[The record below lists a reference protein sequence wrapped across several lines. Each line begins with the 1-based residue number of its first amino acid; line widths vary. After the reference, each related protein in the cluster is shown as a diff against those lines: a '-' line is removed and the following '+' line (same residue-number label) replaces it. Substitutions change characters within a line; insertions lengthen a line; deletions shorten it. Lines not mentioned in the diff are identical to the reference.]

1 MLPTQVE
8 YDGKNGR
15 KVTAGGLVSWMLA
28 VLWGKLQNYKDGD
41 RMAGKPKKRI
51 DYAGWSV
58 DIFSNDVKIDKL
70 LDAHGWTGF
79 GIYFY
84 LCQMAFGSEGYY
96 YEWCYDLCASTARKM
111 GGGVG
116 AGTVKE
122 TVDYC
127 LQIGLFN
134 KGLFDRWGVLTSRG
148 IQKSYLVVLKSKN
161 RRGTEIYKEF
171 WLLDTSKSED
181 YQGVV
186 FVRKNSQLLDVNSDS
201 LGENSQSLGVNSDS
215 LAQKESEVKES
226 KVNKKNMC
234 KADALALFE
243 KLWKLYPVKKGK
255 GRVSDTQKTKLFKIG
270 FEEMSRAIERY
281 KRYVDS
287 VDYLQYQ
294 NGSTFFNSGYV
305 DYLDENYRDGKE
317 KKAVRKNSFSGFSQ
331 REYDSGSLED
341 LLLNTRPGGD
351 ADG

>member
-1 MLPTQVE
+1 
-8 YDGKNGR
+8 
-15 KVTAGGLVSWMLA
+15 
-28 VLWGKLQNYKDGD
+28 
-41 RMAGKPKKRI
+41 MAGKPKKRI

-58 DIFSNDVKIDKL
+58 DIFFNDIKIDKL
-70 LDAHGWTGF
+70 LDAQGWTGF

-127 LQIGLFN
+127 LQIGLFD

-161 RRGTEIYKEF
+161 RKGTEIYKEY

-186 FVRKNSQLLDVNSDS
+186 FVHKNNQSLGVNSDS

-215 LAQKESEVKES
+215 LTQKESKGKES
-226 KVNKKNMC
+226 KVKQRECLHRIEDFISAYPKDCNRYLTETAYIDLLLTGNIAEDELVQCAVNYAEAC
-234 KADALALFE
+234 KAQETPERYIKNAENFLKDMVFE
-243 KLWKLYPVKKGK
+243 KYLPGKYKKPE
-255 GRVSDTQKTKLFKIG
+255 QKKP
-270 FEEMSRAIERY
+270 
-281 KRYVDS
+281 
-287 VDYLQYQ
+287 
-294 NGSTFFNSGYV
+294 
-305 DYLDENYRDGKE
+305 
-317 KKAVRKNSFSGFSQ
+317 KNSFNDFKQ
-331 REYDSGSLED
+331 NQYDYDD
-341 LLLNTRPGGD
+341 LLQKVKIN
-351 ADG
+351 